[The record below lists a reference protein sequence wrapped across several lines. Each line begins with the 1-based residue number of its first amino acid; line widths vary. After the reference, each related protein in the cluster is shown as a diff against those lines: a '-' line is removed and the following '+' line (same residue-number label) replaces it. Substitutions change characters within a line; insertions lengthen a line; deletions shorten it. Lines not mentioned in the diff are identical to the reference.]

1 MSRIYLKIFLAFWLV
16 TITMIIGSIMALHW
30 YDLGPDKHLPQ
41 ESERSYTGPGS
52 RLLRE
57 VVSEAINY
65 NYHEVVYGVRRMPPW
80 ATRHMFLLNRDG
92 EDVLGREIPPSIK
105 QVADVL
111 TPLSPYYQQ
120 KHHKE
125 ELPHI
130 GRYFTLQDGHPIRL
144 IIIPPPQGTN
154 LRLQLFLNNLWK
166 AILVCMLI
174 SASACFILARH
185 ITRDIRHIQDATRQI
200 AKGNMDVSLSEHFHC
215 RHDEMAELGRD
226 IDHMTAS
233 LKKAMSEQKR
243 LIKDVSHE
251 LRSPLARLQ
260 LALAIAQQ
268 RSNGDI
274 DDELNRIKEAGEYLN
289 DVISDILSL
298 PMTDQGE
305 WELNDAVE
313 LNSLL
318 ETITD
323 NCRTEAE
330 SKRVQLNLQ
339 NCDDEALVMTH
350 GNTLISAFENILRNA
365 IHYTREDTQ
374 VEVILQTNKDDSYSV
389 QICDRG
395 PGVDEESLKDIFEP
409 FFRTDSARARSSGGY
424 GLGLAIAQ
432 RTVNLHGGKI
442 TAHNQPQGGLCVA
455 IELPGAT

>member
-1 MSRIYLKIFLAFWLV
+1 MSRTYLKLFLAFWLV
-16 TITMIIGSIMALHW
+16 TITMIVGSIVTIHW
-30 YDLGPDKHLPQ
+30 YDLGPDKHLPHD
-41 ESERSYTGPGS
+41 SERAYTGPGS

-65 NYHEVVYGVRRMPPW
+65 NYEEVVYGVRRMPPW
-80 ATRHMFLLNRDG
+80 ATQHMFLINREG
-92 EDVLGREIPPSIK
+92 QDVLGRDIPTHVNTI
-105 QVADVL
+105 AIAL
-111 TPLSPYYQQ
+111 TPLQPYYQ
-120 KHHKE
+120 KKKVE
-125 ELPHI
+125 SELPYI

-144 IIIPPPQGTN
+144 VIIPPPHGTN

-166 AILVCMLI
+166 ALLVCILI
-174 SASACFILARH
+174 SGSACFLLSRH
-185 ITRDIRHIQDATRQI
+185 LSRDIRHVQNAAREI
-200 AKGNMDVSLSEHFHC
+200 AKGNMEISLSEHFGC
-215 RHDEMAELGRD
+215 RHDELAILGQDIEHMA
-226 IDHMTAS
+226 AS

-274 DDELNRIKEAGEYLN
+274 DNELERIKEAGEYLN

-298 PMTDQGE
+298 PMNEQGE
-305 WELNDAVE
+305 WELNDAIE

-318 ETITD
+318 ASITE
-323 NCRTEAE
+323 NCRTEAN
-330 SKRVQLNLQ
+330 SKRVQLNLK
-339 NCDDEALVMTH
+339 NCADEALVMTH

-365 IHYTREDTQ
+365 IHYTSEDTQ
-374 VEVILQTNKDDSYSV
+374 IEVILQQGSDGIYSV

-395 PGVDEESLKDIFEP
+395 PGVDEESLDDIFEP
-409 FFRTDSARARSSGGY
+409 FFRTDSARTRSSGGY

-442 TAHNQPQGGLCVA
+442 SAHNQPQGGLCVTV
-455 IELPGAT
+455 ELPEAD